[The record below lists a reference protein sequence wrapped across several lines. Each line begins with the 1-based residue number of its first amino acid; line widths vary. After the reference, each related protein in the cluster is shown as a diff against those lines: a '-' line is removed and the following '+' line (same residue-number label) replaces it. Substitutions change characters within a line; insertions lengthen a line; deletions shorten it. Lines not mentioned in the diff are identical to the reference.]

1 MSVGKGE
8 AIASAA
14 RPAARHWSWAALI
27 FAVAAWSLSIPTF
40 GMNVFLAPIGLA
52 LSAVAW
58 RRARHDALFWV
69 GLVLNAIL
77 ALSLF
82 AVLVG
87 LLTGDVGIGFD

>member
-1 MSVGKGE
+1 MSVAKGE
-8 AIASAA
+8 AVASAT
-14 RPAARHWSWAALI
+14 RPAGRHWSWAALI
-27 FAVAAWSLSIPTF
+27 FGVAVWSLSIPTF

-58 RRARHDALFWV
+58 RRAPHDALFWV

-82 AVLVG
+82 AILVG
-87 LLTGDVGIGFD
+87 LLTGDVGIGFE